1 MRRRLIIV
9 TVSQQLENF
18 LNFYTNSKVD
28 YIYAKEQLNKCQDYT
43 QDILHSLEL
52 NNLPYKER
60 CKLMTKLMHCRQDRR
75 YWKDR
80 VEELEP
86 FIRIFDADSASCKGE
101 ADRNKRVLNLLRE
114 ALGAARKVEN
124 YHSDRKY
131 RPRIFTV
138 MEESK

>member
-1 MRRRLIIV
+1 M

-18 LNFYTNSKVD
+18 LNFYTNAKVD
-28 YIYAKEQLNKCQDYT
+28 YVYAQEQLKKCQDYT

-52 NNLPYKER
+52 DDIPYKER
-60 CKLMTKLMHCRQDRR
+60 CKLMTKLTICRKDRR

-86 FIRIFDADSASCKGE
+86 FITIFDASSSNTKGE
-101 ADRNKRVLNLLRE
+101 CERNKRVLNLLRE
-114 ALGAARKVEN
+114 ALGSARKVEK

-131 RPRIFTV
+131 YPRIFTV
-138 MEESK
+138 MEGSK

>member
-1 MRRRLIIV
+1 MIIV

-18 LNFYTNSKVD
+18 LNFYTNAKAE

-43 QDILHSLEL
+43 QDILHMLEIG
-52 NNLPYKER
+52 NTPYKDR
-60 CKLMTKLMHCRQDRR
+60 CRLMTKLTICRRDRR
-75 YWKDR
+75 YWKDK

-86 FIRIFDADSASCKGE
+86 FIKIFDADSANCKGE
-101 ADRNKRVLNLLRE
+101 ADRNKKVLNLLRE
-114 ALGAARKVEN
+114 ALGASRKVEN

-138 MEESK
+138 MEEGK